1 MFWSGEIICQKGD
14 VEAVCGAGFR
24 VCVCVCLENILINL
38 GVQKVGEGKATGSK
52 RWGTELSYSKQ
63 EFIHKNSISN
73 SSRMF

>member
-1 MFWSGEIICQKGD
+1 MSKGR
-14 VEAVCGAGFR
+14 CGSCLWCWFSC